1 MDPDR
6 KKPEAGSAP
15 FPSPPVG
22 ERVRGR
28 GIPAPL
34 CTLTPAP
41 SLEGRG
47 SSVGAAPVALAAAS
61 YLPIRV
67 ERPSSLQR
75 ERGVNLV
82 VVDA

>member
-1 MDPDR
+1 
-6 KKPEAGSAP
+6 
-15 FPSPPVG
+15 VG

-34 CTLTPAP
+34 CTLTPAL